1 LQFSSALVFSVQEIT
16 MKLRLSL
23 LVAALT
29 LLFVPLTQAQTQ
41 CNATIIDQAGVIH
54 NPQVIGNAARTL
66 INQGADV
73 KVVIVDS
80 IARYGSGLADVERQF
95 EANCPSW
102 TTNGQRKANLFVVM
116 VAPNDRAK
124 NMFLGSYY
132 NGAFDITST
141 YSQLSNTYFKN
152 RQWELGLAAVLQGT
166 TSQALTFHA
175 AQQRGPGA
183 AGQPRTYTA
192 SGAQN
197 VTPTQQA
204 DSGTSGLLIF
214 VLVLLGLTVI
224 GVVVYLIYRAKTA
237 ETETTTD
244 TTPSYDSTPSPDR
257 TAYSAPAPNPYRYA
271 AAAPSHTTVINNNSG
286 SGDGLLTGIVVG
298 EMLSRP
304 NNPTVVYEQPPT
316 TYVEPAPSYT
326 APAPTQDAPDSSWEA
341 PTQSAPDTSFTPEP
355 ETPSYEAPS
364 TDFGGGGDSGF
375 GGGSSGGDSGF

>member
-1 LQFSSALVFSVQEIT
+1 
-16 MKLRLSL
+16 MNLRLSM
-23 LVAALT
+23 LVAALV
-29 LLFVPLTQAQTQ
+29 LFFAPLTQAQTQ
-41 CNATIIDQAGVIH
+41 TECNATIIDQAGAIH
-54 NPQVIGNAARTL
+54 NPQVIGSAARTL

-80 IARYGSGLADVERQF
+80 IANYGSSLTDVERRF
-95 EANCPSW
+95 ELNCPSW

-152 RQWELGLAAVLQGT
+152 RQWELGLAAVLTGT
-166 TSQALTFHA
+166 TGQATSFHA

-197 VTPTQQA
+197 TTPVQQT
-204 DSGTSGLLIF
+204 DNSGTSGLLIF
-214 VLVLLGLTVI
+214 FFVLFGLAVI
-224 GVVVYLIYRAKTA
+224 GVVAYLIYRVTRS
-237 ETETTTD
+237 TDTDTTTTTTD
-244 TTPSYDSTPSPDR
+244 YDTAPVPDR
-257 TAYSAPAPNPYRYA
+257 TSSYPAPSPYRYA

-304 NNPTVVYEQPPT
+304 NNPTVVYEQPQT

-326 APAPTQDAPDSSWEA
+326 PPAPSAPDSTWEE
-341 PTQSAPDTSFTPEP
+341 PTQSAPDTSFSEP
-355 ETPSYEAPS
+355 ESTPSYDPPS
-364 TDFGGGGDSGF
+364 SDFGGGSSDSGF
-375 GGGSSGGDSGF
+375 GGSSGGDSGF

>member
-1 LQFSSALVFSVQEIT
+1 
-16 MKLRLSL
+16 MNLRLSL
-23 LVAALT
+23 LVAALV
-29 LLFVPLTQAQTQ
+29 LLFAPLTQAQTQTQ

-54 NPQVIGNAARTL
+54 NPQVIGSAARTL

-80 IARYGSGLADVERQF
+80 IANYGSSLTDVERRF
-95 EANCPSW
+95 ELNCPSW

-152 RQWELGLAAVLQGT
+152 RQWELGLAAVLTGT
-166 TSQALTFHA
+166 TGQATSFHA

-197 VTPTQQA
+197 ATPVQTQQT
-204 DSGTSGLLIF
+204 DNSGTSGLLIF
-214 VLVLLGLTVI
+214 FLVLLTLSIFGLVLYF
-224 GVVVYLIYRAKTA
+224 VLRKKTE
-237 ETETTTD
+237 ETETTTPTTTDYD
-244 TTPSYDSTPSPDR
+244 TTPVPDR
-257 TAYSAPAPNPYRYA
+257 TSSYPAPSPYRYA

-286 SGDGLLTGIVVG
+286 SGDGFVSGLVVG
-298 EMLSRP
+298 EMLNRP
-304 NNPTVVYEQPPT
+304 NNPTVVYEQPQT

-326 APAPTQDAPDSSWEA
+326 PPAPSAPDSTWEE
-341 PTQSAPDTSFTPEP
+341 PTQSAPDTSFSEP
-355 ETPSYEAPS
+355 ESTPSYDPPS
-364 TDFGGGGDSGF
+364 SDFGGSSDSGF
-375 GGGSSGGDSGF
+375 GGSSGGDSGF

>member
-1 LQFSSALVFSVQEIT
+1 LVLVLSVQEIT
-16 MKLRLSL
+16 MKLRLAM

-29 LLFVPLTQAQTQ
+29 LFAAPLTYAQTSL
-41 CNATIIDQAGVIH
+41 CNSTIIDQAGVIH
-54 NPQVIGNAARTL
+54 NPQIIGSAARTL

-73 KVVIVDS
+73 KVVVVDS
-80 IARYGSGLADVERQF
+80 ISKYGSGLSDVERYL
-95 EANCPSW
+95 ETTCPSW

-124 NMFLGSYY
+124 NMFLGSNY

-152 RQWELGLAAVLQGT
+152 RQWELGLAAVLTGT
-166 TSQALTFHA
+166 TGQATSFHA

-197 VTPTQQA
+197 TTPTQRT
-204 DSGTSGLLIF
+204 DTGTSGLAIF
-214 VLVLLGLTVI
+214 FFVLLGLSVI
-224 GVVVYLIYRAKTA
+224 GLVAYLIYRVTRS
-237 ETETTTD
+237 TTDDDTTTTTTTNYD
-244 TTPSYDSTPSPDR
+244 TTPVPDR
-257 TAYSAPAPNPYRYA
+257 TPYPANPYRSYA
-271 AAAPSHTTVINNNSG
+271 AAAPSHTTVINNNTG

-326 APAPTQDAPDSSWEA
+326 PPAPTQDAPDSTWE
-341 PTQSAPDTSFTPEP
+341 DTS
-355 ETPSYEAPS
+355 SS
-364 TDFGGGGDSGF
+364 GSSDSSFGSSDSGSSDSSFGGDSG
-375 GGGSSGGDSGF
+375 SSSDSSF

>member
-1 LQFSSALVFSVQEIT
+1 MNF
-16 MKLRLSL
+16 RLPM
-23 LVAALT
+23 LVAALV
-29 LLFVPLTQAQTQ
+29 LLFAPLVHAQTQ
-41 CNATIIDQAGVIH
+41 LCNSTVIDQAEVIH
-54 NPQVIGNAARTL
+54 SPQVITSAASTL

-80 IARYGSGLADVERQF
+80 IARYGTSLTDVERRL
-95 EANCPSW
+95 ELSCPSW
-102 TTNGQRKANLFVVM
+102 TANGQRKANLFVVM

-132 NGAFDITST
+132 SGAFDITST

-166 TSQALTFHA
+166 TGQATAFRA

-183 AGQPRTYTA
+183 AGQPRTFTA

-197 VTPTQQA
+197 TAATQTQ
-204 DSGTSGLLIF
+204 DSGMSGLAIF
-214 VLVLLGLTVI
+214 FLVLLGLSIFGLVLYF
-224 GVVVYLIYRAKTA
+224 VFRNSSDS
-237 ETETTTD
+237 TTTTTTTTYD
-244 TTPSYDSTPSPDR
+244 NDSYATPTPSSYGTRS
-257 TAYSAPAPNPYRYA
+257 YA

-304 NNPTVVYEQPPT
+304 NNPTVVYEQPQT
-316 TYVEPAPSYT
+316 TIEEPVST
-326 APAPTQDAPDSSWEA
+326 VTDTPAQAPDSTWEA
-341 PTQSAPDTSFTPEP
+341 PTQSAPDTSFSEP

-364 TDFGGGGDSGF
+364 TDFGSGDSSFGGGSDF